1 MAKARDNL
9 RGLSSESDEN
19 LLVLLRDRYR
29 ITEQGPT
36 KRQRERELDDRR
48 FITGDQW
55 PRAVKAQRDADE
67 LPSLVFNRL
76 QGNVARVANE
86 VMLDPPHA
94 RVKPA
99 DSVADVET
107 AKVIN
112 GILRHAQIRS
122 HSDDALRSGV
132 QGGVISGRGYYR
144 LYIKMNNRTLHD
156 ELWWQR
162 IRNPMMVRPDPH
174 AQEIDLSDMRY
185 CFLVRRMGIRE
196 FHTLYPGYEAAMQ
209 GWAQEDEDD
218 WITKDTVRVVEY
230 YFTEAAKVSRTRLA
244 DGRVY
249 DTENIPGGASRRGS
263 KTVEVDVLKTWHVH
277 SNGYDVMA
285 KAEFPSEFIPV
296 IPIFGDEIEVDGD
309 THYIGV
315 TRNGKDP
322 QRYYNYNKSK
332 IAETVSLAPKAPYVM
347 AEGQEVGHEAM
358 WNTAN
363 TTRHPYLLYKP
374 TSYEGQPTPPPQR
387 QVFEPPV
394 QALVQEAVFAADDIQ
409 HTSRVHD
416 AAKGAQTNETSGVA
430 IAQRTQGSEIS
441 NSHFQRN
448 MLRSTEHACRIALDV
463 IRSIYTAPE
472 VVRIINDDETEDVVQ
487 INQRFMENGQEK
499 LYDLTVGEYDVVVS
513 TGPGYKTQR
522 EEAVNT
528 LVELTRAYPA
538 VFQYIGHLILGNM
551 DIPFAQEAAEIF
563 KRTIPPELLDTANMP
578 PEEVL
583 QTQLAQAIQAI
594 QAMNALAEENEQ
606 QIATLQTALQQT
618 QQQLNDKT
626 RDLDRKDAELSL
638 RARIETG
645 KLEDQ
650 RRQTGIKE
658 DAQELDEDQFALD
671 VAKESQNGTA

>member
-1 MAKARDNL
+1 MADTRDNL
-9 RGLSSESDEN
+9 RGLSSESDED

-86 VMLDPPHA
+86 VMMDPPHA

-107 AKVIN
+107 AKVLN
-112 GILRHAQIRS
+112 GILRHAQVRS

-249 DTENIPGGASRRGS
+249 DTENIPRGTSRRGS

-277 SNGYDVMA
+277 SNGYDVMD

-347 AEGQEVGHEAM
+347 AEGQEVGHEM
-358 WNTAN
+358 QWSTAN
-363 TTRHPYLLYKP
+363 STRQLGRCCIKHP
-374 TSYEGQPTPPPQR
+374 
-387 QVFEPPV
+387 
-394 QALVQEAVFAADDIQ
+394 
-409 HTSRVHD
+409 
-416 AAKGAQTNETSGVA
+416 N
-430 IAQRTQGSEIS
+430 
-441 NSHFQRN
+441 
-448 MLRSTEHACRIALDV
+448 
-463 IRSIYTAPE
+463 
-472 VVRIINDDETEDVVQ
+472 
-487 INQRFMENGQEK
+487 
-499 LYDLTVGEYDVVVS
+499 
-513 TGPGYKTQR
+513 
-522 EEAVNT
+522 
-528 LVELTRAYPA
+528 
-538 VFQYIGHLILGNM
+538 
-551 DIPFAQEAAEIF
+551 
-563 KRTIPPELLDTANMP
+563 
-578 PEEVL
+578 
-583 QTQLAQAIQAI
+583 
-594 QAMNALAEENEQ
+594 
-606 QIATLQTALQQT
+606 
-618 QQQLNDKT
+618 
-626 RDLDRKDAELSL
+626 
-638 RARIETG
+638 
-645 KLEDQ
+645 
-650 RRQTGIKE
+650 
-658 DAQELDEDQFALD
+658 
-671 VAKESQNGTA
+671 